1 MVITGEKSFEEL
13 HTLALTAARNIHLQD
28 EVEHGRSID
37 KYGNVR
43 KFTGGEKWV
52 DIDVDE
58 NTRITIHNHRQSETG
73 SRLTIRCTHPSPPQE
88 QKIPE
93 TFSGDDV
100 YHFLINKQLC
110 EIIVCGYGYYFYLR
124 RGTFR
129 GREMPVWNEICSIF
143 SRVKDRVLKE
153 YAKDPLNLAKSMKTK
168 EKEVYLLIEEGIHE
182 EVSRYLASKGLSYG
196 RSKL

>member
-1 MVITGEKSFEEL
+1 MTKIIFATGNKGKVSEIREILKDLDAEV
-13 HTLALTAARNIHLQD
+13 LTMKEAGI
-28 EVEHGRSID
+28 
-37 KYGNVR
+37 
-43 KFTGGEKWV
+43 

-58 NTRITIHNHRQSETG
+58 NTRITIHNH
-73 SRLTIRCTHPSPPQE
+73 PQE

-124 RGTFR
+124 RGSFR
-129 GREMPVWNEICSIF
+129 GREMPVRNEICSIF

-182 EVSRYLASKGLSYG
+182 EVSAYLASKGLSYG

>member
-13 HTLALTAARNIHLQD
+13 HTLALTAARNIHLQSNI
-28 EVEHGRSID
+28 EHGRSID
-37 KYGNVR
+37 KFGIVR
-43 KFTGGEKWV
+43 KFAGGEGWV

-58 NTRITIHNHRQSETG
+58 NTRITIHNH
-73 SRLTIRCTHPSPPQE
+73 PQE

-129 GREMPVWNEICSIF
+129 GREMPVRNEICSIF

-182 EVSRYLASKGLSYG
+182 EVSAYLASKGLSYG